1 MRLCVFFAAQLV
13 TEALEAR
20 EGGAKDTDR
29 GPQTGDSGVS
39 TLTQLRAFFDTHQM
53 IVECS
58 TILGFAF
65 CLPNH
70 TALSGLQ
77 PTCATQRFFR
87 TTMRTYSARPW
98 GGRLPN
104 ERLRSAVLKSILD
117 FAFEILSQH
126 QASHTRYMGCLVA
139 SPDFLAV
146 F

>member
-1 MRLCVFFAAQLV
+1 MAGQLAAKLADCKARWLQGSLAARLVLKSEDVCVRPCVFFAAQLV

-39 TLTQLRAFFDTHQM
+39 TLSQLRAFFDTHQM

-58 TILGFAF
+58 TILSFAF

-87 TTMRTYSARPW
+87 TTMRT
-98 GGRLPN
+98 
-104 ERLRSAVLKSILD
+104 
-117 FAFEILSQH
+117 
-126 QASHTRYMGCLVA
+126 
-139 SPDFLAV
+139 
-146 F
+146 